1 MSNPSYVRSV
11 GPGRLFRRWLML
23 VLLSGLGLQLYLVA
37 RVVMMRY
44 VDPNSTAFER
54 SQIVQILK
62 SEPSFRWRQQWMPA
76 SRIHTSL
83 SRAVIASEDDLFA
96 SHDGVQ
102 WQAIEKAWT
111 RNEKAQ
117 ARSSANG
124 KAPKVVGG
132 STISQQLAKNLFL
145 SGERNFLRKGQE
157 LVITLA
163 LETFLSKQR
172 ILEIYLNHV
181 EWGKGVFGAQAAA
194 QHYFSKPA
202 AQLNGWESAR
212 LAVMLP
218 RPKYFEKL
226 PQSPYLAERA
236 QVIQGRMASAV
247 LP

>member
-1 MSNPSYVRSV
+1 MPSDKAPSNF
-11 GPGRLFRRWLML
+11 GRLFRRWLLL
-23 VLLSGLGLQLYLVA
+23 VVLSGFGLQIYFVA
-37 RVVMMRY
+37 RVIAMRY
-44 VDPNSTAFER
+44 VDPQSTAFER
-54 SQIVQILK
+54 SQIMQMLQ
-62 SEPSFRWRQQWMPA
+62 SEHGLRWRQQWMPT
-76 SRIHTSL
+76 SRINTSL
-83 SRAVIASEDDLFA
+83 SRAVIASEDDMFA

-102 WQAIEKAWT
+102 WQAIQKAWQ

-117 ARSSANG
+117 ARTPPKG

-132 STISQQLAKNLFL
+132 STITQQLAKNLFL

-194 QHYFSKPA
+194 QHYFSKSA
-202 AQLNGWESAR
+202 ASLSSWEAAR

-226 PQSPYLAERA
+226 PLSPYLAERA
-236 QVIQGRMASAV
+236 QTIQARMGAAE